1 MQKTLDDSPEQ
12 VYNST
17 RKVTETLKNQ
27 RRNIRMKYF
36 STLRPVSIG
45 TYPKPQGNRVDAI
58 VNFDEAIFVAEIGR
72 SAWGYI
78 EYEHPLT
85 AEQAEAYELI
95 KGKEE

>member
-1 MQKTLDDSPEQ
+1 M
-12 VYNST
+12 
-17 RKVTETLKNQ
+17 
-27 RRNIRMKYF
+27 IYF
-36 STLRPVSIG
+36 STERPVSIG

-72 SAWGYI
+72 IAWGYI

-85 AEQAEAYELI
+85 SEQAAAYELI

>member
-72 SAWGYI
+72 TAWGYI
-78 EYEHPLT
+78 EYTHPLS
-85 AEQAEAYELI
+85 AEQAAAYELI

>member
-1 MQKTLDDSPEQ
+1 M
-12 VYNST
+12 
-17 RKVTETLKNQ
+17 
-27 RRNIRMKYF
+27 IYF
-36 STLRPVSIG
+36 STERPVSIG
-45 TYPKPQGNRVDAI
+45 TYPMPQGNRVDAI

-85 AEQAEAYELI
+85 AEQAAAYELT

>member
-1 MQKTLDDSPEQ
+1 
-12 VYNST
+12 
-17 RKVTETLKNQ
+17 
-27 RRNIRMKYF
+27 MKYF
-36 STLRPVSIG
+36 STERPVSIG

-85 AEQAEAYELI
+85 AEQAAAYELI
-95 KGKEE
+95 KCEEE

>member
-1 MQKTLDDSPEQ
+1 M
-12 VYNST
+12 
-17 RKVTETLKNQ
+17 
-27 RRNIRMKYF
+27 IYF
-36 STLRPVSIG
+36 STERPVSIG

-72 SAWGYI
+72 YAWGYI

>member
-1 MQKTLDDSPEQ
+1 MQKTLDDSPGH

-17 RKVTETLKNQ
+17 RQVTDTLKNQ

-36 STLRPVSIG
+36 STERPVSIG

-72 SAWGYI
+72 PAWGYI
-78 EYEHPLT
+78 EYAYPLT
-85 AEQAEAYELI
+85 AEQAAAYELI

>member
-12 VYNST
+12 VYNSAQQ
-17 RKVTETLKNQ
+17 VTETLKNQ

-58 VNFDEAIFVAEIGR
+58 VNFGEAIFVAEIGR
-72 SAWGYI
+72 CAWGYI
-78 EYEHPLT
+78 EYAHPLT
-85 AEQAEAYELI
+85 AEQAAAYELI

>member
-1 MQKTLDDSPEQ
+1 M
-12 VYNST
+12 
-17 RKVTETLKNQ
+17 
-27 RRNIRMKYF
+27 IYF
-36 STLRPVSIG
+36 STERPVSIG

-58 VNFDEAIFVAEIGR
+58 VNFNEPIFVAEIGR

-85 AEQAEAYELI
+85 AEQAAAYELI